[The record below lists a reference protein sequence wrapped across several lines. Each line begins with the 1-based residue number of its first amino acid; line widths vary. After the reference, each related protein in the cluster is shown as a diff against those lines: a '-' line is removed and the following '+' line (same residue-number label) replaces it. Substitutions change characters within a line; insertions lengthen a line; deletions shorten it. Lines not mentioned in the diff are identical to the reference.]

1 MKNIVKKKTEST
13 SNFVYRALKDMIMNL
28 ELKPGAV
35 FNEIEICKE
44 LNVSRTPVREAIIR
58 LTEEK
63 LVTIFPQ
70 KGLIVSKIDLALV
83 EEAVFMR
90 VLCETEVIKEICQY
104 GLCDD
109 LIKELEKNIKYQE
122 INLKYENNYYEFY
135 QLDNEFHK
143 IIFEYAGKPNTWEI
157 INKFSNHFN
166 RLRLIDVFEKKN
178 LRKSLEEHI
187 EIINIL
193 KNKKVKKIDNFL
205 LKNMTKYKKEIENL
219 KIKYPNYFE

>member
-1 MKNIVKKKTEST
+1 MNIAIKKKTENT
-13 SNFVYRALKDMIMNL
+13 SNFVYRVLKDMIMNL
-28 ELKPGAV
+28 KLKPGDA
-35 FNEIEICKE
+35 FNEIEIGEK
-44 LNVSRTPVREAIIR
+44 LNVSRTPIREATIR

-63 LVTIFPQ
+63 LVNIFPQ
-70 KGLIVSKIDLALV
+70 KGLIVSKINLV
-83 EEAVFMR
+83 LIEETIFMR
-90 VLCETEVIKEICQY
+90 ILCETQILKEICKY
-104 GLCDD
+104 DKCDK

-122 INLKYENNYYEFY
+122 INLAYDNNCYEFY

-143 IIFEYAGKPNTWEI
+143 IIFEYAKKPNTWEI

-178 LRKSLEEHI
+178 LRKSLDEHI

-193 KNKKVKKIDNFL
+193 KNKKVKKIDKFL
-205 LKNMTKYKKEIENL
+205 LKHITKYKKEIKNL